1 LAIFVERSSTI
12 ERYHHPPPNLETIVS
27 SFTRVLFLLQLRA
40 IYKCNF
46 KSAHLQV
53 QFTSAIYKLRSTTGQ
68 MPALVFTYGS
78 GDHAGNVENNLLG
91 TPNFPHWDS
100 HERRLHH
107 LVTLLRSKIT
117 RNLRFR
123 ILCYR
128 RGISLKYFKKQ
139 SLTKKCLRF

>member
-91 TPNFPHWDS
+91 TPNFPNVYVYTLGLKRGTFTSSGHPAPNENNPKSPIPDS
-100 HERRLHH
+100 
-107 LVTLLRSKIT
+107 LLPKRNIPKI
-117 RNLRFR
+117 L
-123 ILCYR
+123 
-128 RGISLKYFKKQ
+128 
-139 SLTKKCLRF
+139 